1 MKNLLFI
8 FCCTLTFISS
18 AQFNRLDISTVNSV
32 DSIVNAHK
40 NANNWVGMS
49 VGIIKDG
56 EVAFLD
62 GYGVVDKTTSIA
74 ASMFSVYRLAS
85 ISKCFTGVLTLKLA
99 EIGLLDIGD
108 FVQQYVPEYPSTN
121 DKDLIKI
128 KHLLSNESGIP
139 NYGGCGLCVSS
150 QSTTARTNY
159 INNHGNFYDP
169 VSAID
174 VFKNQALCFTPP
186 GSNYLYTTFGFCL
199 LAAVIERASG
209 TSYQDFLF
217 DNIACPMQMPTLQI
231 EFQDRVSYP
240 YEVTGYQYTG
250 AAGGSTQ
257 PSSIT
262 TADISYK
269 TGGGGLIGSVTD
281 LTLFMQ
287 GLVNNNFINDSMVT
301 VMGTSHSSTQN
312 IYSGSSSCPGSAG
325 TPANSSSSYGYGTK
339 RTNDTLGNRIYYH
352 GGDQD
357 KTATYIRYSPDSK
370 HGVVIMSNT
379 ESIPGRHDLCKDI
392 YYELFNA
399 TLSSSPVF
407 SPILYTWDVPP
418 TSTHINPGT
427 YESNYRINST
437 GQVHSG
443 DNTQLKATN
452 LVKLRSGFEAL
463 QGSEFKAKVN
473 NCD

>member
-40 NANNWVGMS
+40 TANNWVGMS

-139 NYGGCGLCVSS
+139 NYGGCGLCASP

-169 VSAID
+169 VAAID

-231 EFQDRVSYP
+231 EFQDRVPYP
-240 YEVTGYQYTG
+240 YEVTGYEYTG
-250 AAGGSTQ
+250 SAGGSTQ
-257 PSSIT
+257 PSSIGI
-262 TADISYK
+262 ADISYK

-312 IYSGSSSCPGSAG
+312 VYSGSSCSGSG
-325 TPANSSSSYGYGTK
+325 NSTYGYGTN
-339 RTNDTLGNRIYYH
+339 RTFDNFGNKIYYH

-357 KTATYIRYSPDSK
+357 KTATYIMYSPDSK

-379 ESIPGRHDLCKDI
+379 ESIPGRYNLCRDI

-418 TSTHINPGT
+418 TSTHINPGI
-427 YESNYRINST
+427 YESNYGINST

-443 DNTQLKATN
+443 DKTKLKAKN
-452 LVKLRSGFEAL
+452 VVKLKTGFEAV
-463 QGSEFKAKVN
+463 QGSFFRANV

>member
-1 MKNLLFI
+1 MKKGI
-8 FCCTLTFISS
+8 FFLILIYTADYSY
-18 AQFNRLDISTVNSV
+18 AQFNRLDVSTVNSI

-40 NANNWVGMS
+40 TTNNWVGMS

-99 EIGLLDIGD
+99 EIGLLDLED
-108 FVQQYVPEYPSTN
+108 FVQQHVPEYPDTN
-121 DKDLIKI
+121 DKNLIKI

-139 NYGGCGLCVSS
+139 NYGGCGICTSP
-150 QSTTARTNY
+150 QNTTARTNY
-159 INNHGNFYDP
+159 INNHGNLYDP
-169 VSAID
+169 VAAID
-174 VFKNQALCFTPP
+174 VFKDQALCFTPP

-199 LAAVIERASG
+199 LAAVIETASG

-231 EFQDRVSYP
+231 EFQDRVPYP

-250 AAGGSTQ
+250 SVGGSTQ
-257 PSSIT
+257 LSSIG
-262 TADISYK
+262 TADVSYK
-269 TGGGGLIGSVTD
+269 TGGGGLVGSVID

-287 GLVNNNFINDSMVT
+287 GVVNNNLINDSMVT

-312 IYSGSSSCPGSAG
+312 IYSGSSCSGSG
-325 TPANSSSSYGYGTK
+325 DSPYGYGTM
-339 RTNDTLGNRIYYH
+339 RRFDNFGNRIYYH

-379 ESIPGRHDLCKDI
+379 ESIPRDALCMDI
-392 YYELFNA
+392 YYELFDA
-399 TLSSSPVF
+399 TLSSSAVF
-407 SPILYTWDVPP
+407 SPLLYTLDVPP

-427 YESNYRINST
+427 YESNYQINST

-443 DNTQLKATN
+443 DNSQLKANKKIYLKT
-452 LVKLRSGFEAL
+452 GFEAVE
-463 QGSEFKAKVN
+463 GSHFKAKVN